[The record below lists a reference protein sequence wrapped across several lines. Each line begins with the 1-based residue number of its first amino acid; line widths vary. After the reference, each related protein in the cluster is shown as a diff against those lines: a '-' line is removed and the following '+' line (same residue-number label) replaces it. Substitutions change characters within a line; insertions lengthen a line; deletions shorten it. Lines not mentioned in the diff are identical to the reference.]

1 MRYLNLQEEVIDQRF
16 LPLSLCGMASLG
28 LEIFTTQNDV
38 YVGTFGFESFLML
51 MPSRYENNLKR
62 KRTHHHKH
70 RDHGRED
77 RRRDDNKHGDRS
89 REHK

>member
-1 MRYLNLQEEVIDQRF
+1 
-16 LPLSLCGMASLG
+16 
-28 LEIFTTQNDV
+28 
-38 YVGTFGFESFLML
+38 

-62 KRTHHHKH
+62 KRTHHHKN